1 MAQKTFKPQMKST
14 DGTMIDIKIP
24 STSIDGIDN
33 YVQTTDSRLSDART
47 PLSHTHTKSEITDFP
62 DISKVTSVDGLSG
75 GTITSDVTVSGILTT
90 KGNGVELYYDTPYID
105 FHYGNS
111 TDDYT
116 SRIIEDASGQL
127 TVHAGLIVDKKVP
140 NNENQI
146 MVQSDNTEASIEYKN
161 SNGAGYSWVVGQGC
175 ASLGNVFTWYSR
187 EAGVVRMKLDS
198 SGNLTASNNV
208 YASSVYASS
217 DARLKKDIEDI
228 KFDSENIIDNIKVRQ
243 YHWKKDDKQVLNVG
257 CIAQELQEILPE
269 DIKNFIVN
277 VSDDEQKT
285 LSVNDSKLVYILID
299 AYQKEKAKRVALEER
314 LKKIEERLGL

>member
-1 MAQKTFKPQMKST
+1 MAEKVFKPQVKDT
-14 DGTMIDIKIP
+14 DGTMVDIKIP
-24 STSIDGIDN
+24 STSVDGIDN
-33 YVQTTDSRLSDART
+33 YALKT
-47 PLSHTHTKSEITDFP
+47 HTHTKADITDLGA
-62 DISKVTSVDGLSG
+62 SSGGSATSVDGLSG
-75 GTITSDVTVSGILTT
+75 GTITSDVTVSGALTT

-127 TVHAGLIVDKKVP
+127 TVKAGLVVQNKIP

-146 MVQSDNTEASIEYKN
+146 MVSSENGEASIEYKN
-161 SNGAGYSWVVGQGC
+161 SNGVGYSWVVGQGC
-175 ASLGNVFTWYSR
+175 SSLGNVFTWYSR
-187 EAGVVRMKLDS
+187 EASTVRMKLDS
-198 SGNLTASNNV
+198 SGNLTTQNV
-208 YASSVYASS
+208 YANS
-217 DARLKKDIEDI
+217 DQRLKKDIEDI

-243 YHWKKDDKQVLNVG
+243 YHWKKDEKQVLNVG